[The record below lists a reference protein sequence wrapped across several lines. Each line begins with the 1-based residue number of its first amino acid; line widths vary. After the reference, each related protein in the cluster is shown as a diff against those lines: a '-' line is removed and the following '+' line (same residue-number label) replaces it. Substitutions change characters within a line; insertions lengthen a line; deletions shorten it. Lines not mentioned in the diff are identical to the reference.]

1 MSPPPARHVVWI
13 QGYQGSLSCPV
24 GSLSRNQEGLGGRL
38 GGNTF
43 VRGELSVSW
52 LMEIAEGDR
61 RDGV

>member
-1 MSPPPARHVVWI
+1 VVWI
-13 QGYQGSLSCPV
+13 QGYRGSLSCPV